1 MFRHEN
7 RLQYTAKPE
16 TSDPILAKK
25 LQELIGG
32 AYGEMTVMM
41 QYLFQG
47 WNCRGPQKYRDML
60 LDIGTEEIGHVEM
73 LATMVA
79 QLLEG
84 ATTADQEAASK
95 GSSVVAAVMGGTS
108 PTDVLMAAAM
118 NPQHAIVTG
127 TGAAPADSVGYPWN
141 GRYVIS
147 SGNLLADFRAN
158 LTAESHGRLQAV
170 RIYESTTDRG
180 VKDMLGY
187 MIARDTFHQHQWL
200 AAIRELEQDALEFQP
215 VPSSFPRQEEHL
227 EAARQY
233 WKLSDGLASAQG
245 GWARGPVSGGYG
257 ETEFLDQP
265 AGRGQ
270 IPEPPQ
276 PDEHY
281 YVTRQEP
288 MDKEKK

>member
-1 MFRHEN
+1 MFRHEKQ
-7 RLQYTAKPE
+7 LQYMARPE
-16 TSDPILAKK
+16 GPDPVLAKK

-32 AYGEMTVMM
+32 AFGEMTVMM

-84 ATTADQEAASK
+84 ARTEDQEAAAK
-95 GSSVVAAVMGGTS
+95 GGGVVAAVMGGTS
-108 PTDVLMAAAM
+108 PTDMLMAAAM

-127 TGAAPADSVGYPWN
+127 TGAAAADSVGYPWN
-141 GRYVIS
+141 GRYVAC

-170 RIYESTTDRG
+170 RVFETTADKG
-180 VKDMLGY
+180 VRDMLSY

-200 AAIRELEQDALEFQP
+200 MAIKELEADGLEMQP
-215 VPSSFPRQEEHL
+215 VPSGFPKELEHP

-233 WKLSDGLASAQG
+233 WKLSDGSDSILG
-245 GWARGPVSGGYG
+245 RWAKGPVSGGYG
-257 ETEFLDQP
+257 QTEFLEHPQP
-265 AGRGQ
+265 QGQ
-270 IPEPPQ
+270 VPEPPQ
-276 PDEHY
+276 PDPDY
-281 YVTRQEP
+281 YATP
-288 MDKEKK
+288 KAPPEKKKK